1 MSNNIYAALEQL
13 GLTAQKRAIH
23 VQLSNTS
30 LNNQV
35 FLQRID
41 GMHSLNEGAH
51 LQLICLSTNAQIPL
65 KQFIG
70 CQTAV
75 DIVTDKSEL
84 TRVSGIVTQADIGA
98 SDGSLTIYR
107 LTVKDSTALWNHRRN
122 SRVFMNKSAVDV
134 IQIVFQEWVQRSA
147 LFALSLTLDK
157 SGLTKDYD
165 VRPFIMQASESDFDF
180 LIRLMRSEGINWL
193 IDEAQLKVLSSSEQI
208 QPQRLR
214 LIDDN
219 SQFNVLD
226 RRSIRFHRSSAVEK
240 SDSITHFVG
249 QRSIQPTSVHVQRWQ
264 ADVLATEEGA
274 GSVQSKHN
282 HSENYDNASLGLEQ
296 AWHFS
301 PAWIQDLNGE
311 DGATKSD
318 NSQIEKF
325 NQTLSHYYNVQA
337 KQFCATSTVR
347 DAHVGYWFEFNEHPE
362 IDQHA
367 DADKQFLITAKAF
380 HNQNNLPKDLNDQV
394 EALLQQSSW
403 QTNNITINNTDERQ
417 ANTLTLQRR
426 NIVTVPEYNPLQHR
440 PIASPQRAKVVG
452 PSGEEIYVD
461 EWGRIKV
468 RFLFTRNED
477 NTHDGGAGSNDNDT
491 DSAWIDVLTPWAGE
505 GYGARFLPRIGE
517 IVVIDFFDGN
527 IDRPFVVGRIHE
539 AQRYPTKFDNKGK
552 LPDTKKLAGI
562 KSKEYQGSGYNQ
574 LRFDDTTGQISSQ
587 LQSSHGA
594 SQLNLGK
601 LSHPKDKA
609 ESDDRGE
616 GFELRTDQ
624 WGAVRAGQGL
634 LLSTFKQDQAKG
646 EHLDSEIAKKQLEGS
661 QTNSKALSDIAK
673 NQKTD
678 EIESI
683 EQLKAFAE
691 EIEKDVAKY
700 KKAIMLLSSVD
711 GIALS
716 TPEDIHLSA
725 TGIINHTAGDS
736 INLSTQKNLLGQAL
750 GKVSLFAAQGGIKA
764 IAAQSKVEIQA
775 QSDALDVFA
784 KLGIT
789 ISSTED
795 RIEISSPKEVLITG
809 GSSQIALNG
818 SGIFPKTGGK
828 FEVNAG
834 QHMFKPSSSVSKS
847 AQLPASNPLKGA
859 LDLLKSYGGQDFFKQ
874 TGFKVIDSFGK
885 QVSGKLDSN
894 GFAQVTGIAPGPAK
908 VEFETDPRSAWD
920 KASHFNRDY
929 TWSEEVV
936 GGATSFAQNALNSVG
951 QNIMSQLKNNLFSLN
966 ADSLKDMGKNALKD
980 LGTQSLG
987 SFKDQFTQSALGSVS
1002 SALNLNLS
1010 PSQMMNMGQMIANP
1024 SQSLQS
1030 IQDQASALFTQQ
1042 TSGLVSNLTTGTG
1055 FGSSL
1060 GQGFVAE
1067 SLGSAHNGLDE
1078 SVKVVDEVIKKDE
1091 CSSRFLTY
1099 SITSRKGGASVS

>member
-1 MSNNIYAALEQL
+1 M
-13 GLTAQKRAIH
+13 LT
-23 VQLSNTS
+23 
-30 LNNQV
+30 
-35 FLQRID
+35 
-41 GMHSLNEGAH
+41 
-51 LQLICLSTNAQIPL
+51 
-65 KQFIG
+65 
-70 CQTAV
+70 
-75 DIVTDKSEL
+75 
-84 TRVSGIVTQADIGA
+84 
-98 SDGSLTIYR
+98 
-107 LTVKDSTALWNHRRN
+107 
-122 SRVFMNKSAVDV
+122 
-134 IQIVFQEWVQRSA
+134 
-147 LFALSLTLDK
+147 
-157 SGLTKDYD
+157 
-165 VRPFIMQASESDFDF
+165 
-180 LIRLMRSEGINWL
+180 
-193 IDEAQLKVLSSSEQI
+193 
-208 QPQRLR
+208 
-214 LIDDN
+214 
-219 SQFNVLD
+219 
-226 RRSIRFHRSSAVEK
+226 FHRSSAVEK

-264 ADVLATEEGA
+264 ADVLVTEEGA

-311 DGATKSD
+311 DGATKSG
-318 NSQIEKF
+318 NGQIEKF
-325 NQTLSHYYNVQA
+325 NQTLSHYYNAQA
-337 KQFCATSTVR
+337 KQFSATSTVR

-367 DADKQFLITAKAF
+367 DADKQFLITAKTF
-380 HNQNNLPKDLNDQV
+380 QNQNNLPKDLNDQV
-394 EALLQQSSW
+394 GALLQQSNW
-403 QTNNITINNTDERQ
+403 QVSNIANNNTDERQ

-440 PIASPQRAKVVG
+440 AIASPQRAKVVG
-452 PSGEEIYVD
+452 PSGEEIFVD

-491 DSAWIDVLTPWAGE
+491 DSAWVDVLTPWAGE

-517 IVVIDFFDGN
+517 IVVIDFFDGD

-539 AQRYPTKFDNKGK
+539 AQRHPTKFDNKGK
-552 LPDTKKLAGI
+552 LPDTKKLSGI
-562 KSKEYQGSGYNQ
+562 RSKEVDGEGFNQ
-574 LRFDDTTGQISSQ
+574 LRFDDTTGQISTQ
-587 LQSSHGA
+587 LHSSHGA
-594 SQLNLGK
+594 TQLNLGN
-601 LSHPKDKA
+601 LSHPK
-609 ESDDRGE
+609 ESATSDGRGE

-624 WGAVRAGQGL
+624 WGAVRAGNGL
-634 LLSTFKQDQAKG
+634 LLSTYQQNQAKG

-700 KKAIMLLSSVD
+700 KKAIMLLSSAD

-736 INLSTQKNLLGQAL
+736 INLSTQKNILGQAL

-764 IAAQSKVEIQA
+764 IAAQGKVEIQA

-834 QHMFKPSSSVSKS
+834 QHMFKGGAKVQSILPSFSSLAMNKENYSFTNRIDTFDVFKDTDFSEVKYR
-847 AQLPASNPLKGA
+847 ALLKGQ
-859 LDLLKSYGGQDFFKQ
+859 KTY
-874 TGFKVIDSFGK
+874 
-885 QVSGKLDSN
+885 
-894 GFAQVTGIAPGPAK
+894 
-908 VEFETDPRSAWD
+908 
-920 KASHFNRDY
+920 KAG
-929 TWSEEVV
+929 V
-936 GGATSFAQNALNSVG
+936 
-951 QNIMSQLKNNLFSLN
+951 
-966 ADSLKDMGKNALKD
+966 
-980 LGTQSLG
+980 
-987 SFKDQFTQSALGSVS
+987 
-1002 SALNLNLS
+1002 
-1010 PSQMMNMGQMIANP
+1010 
-1024 SQSLQS
+1024 
-1030 IQDQASALFTQQ
+1030 
-1042 TSGLVSNLTTGTG
+1042 
-1055 FGSSL
+1055 
-1060 GQGFVAE
+1060 
-1067 SLGSAHNGLDE
+1067 LDE
-1078 SVKVVDEVIKKDE
+1078 YGRTERFVSIDNKQEDIQVVVDEPIYEWSIIDE
-1091 CSSRFLTY
+1091 DFEEPENNEVE
-1099 SITSRKGGASVS
+1099 G

>member
-1 MSNNIYAALEQL
+1 M
-13 GLTAQKRAIH
+13 
-23 VQLSNTS
+23 
-30 LNNQV
+30 
-35 FLQRID
+35 
-41 GMHSLNEGAH
+41 
-51 LQLICLSTNAQIPL
+51 
-65 KQFIG
+65 
-70 CQTAV
+70 
-75 DIVTDKSEL
+75 
-84 TRVSGIVTQADIGA
+84 
-98 SDGSLTIYR
+98 
-107 LTVKDSTALWNHRRN
+107 
-122 SRVFMNKSAVDV
+122 
-134 IQIVFQEWVQRSA
+134 
-147 LFALSLTLDK
+147 
-157 SGLTKDYD
+157 
-165 VRPFIMQASESDFDF
+165 
-180 LIRLMRSEGINWL
+180 
-193 IDEAQLKVLSSSEQI
+193 
-208 QPQRLR
+208 
-214 LIDDN
+214 
-219 SQFNVLD
+219 
-226 RRSIRFHRSSAVEK
+226 
-240 SDSITHFVG
+240 
-249 QRSIQPTSVHVQRWQ
+249 
-264 ADVLATEEGA
+264 
-274 GSVQSKHN
+274 
-282 HSENYDNASLGLEQ
+282 
-296 AWHFS
+296 
-301 PAWIQDLNGE
+301 
-311 DGATKSD
+311 
-318 NSQIEKF
+318 
-325 NQTLSHYYNVQA
+325 
-337 KQFCATSTVR
+337 
-347 DAHVGYWFEFNEHPE
+347 
-362 IDQHA
+362 
-367 DADKQFLITAKAF
+367 
-380 HNQNNLPKDLNDQV
+380 
-394 EALLQQSSW
+394 
-403 QTNNITINNTDERQ
+403 
-417 ANTLTLQRR
+417 
-426 NIVTVPEYNPLQHR
+426 
-440 PIASPQRAKVVG
+440 
-452 PSGEEIYVD
+452 
-461 EWGRIKV
+461 
-468 RFLFTRNED
+468 
-477 NTHDGGAGSNDNDT
+477 
-491 DSAWIDVLTPWAGE
+491 
-505 GYGARFLPRIGE
+505 
-517 IVVIDFFDGN
+517 
-527 IDRPFVVGRIHE
+527 
-539 AQRYPTKFDNKGK
+539 
-552 LPDTKKLAGI
+552 
-562 KSKEYQGSGYNQ
+562 
-574 LRFDDTTGQISSQ
+574 
-587 LQSSHGA
+587 
-594 SQLNLGK
+594 GK

-634 LLSTFKQDQAKG
+634 LLSTYKQDQAKG
-646 EHLDSEIAKKQLEGS
+646 DHLDSEFAKKQLEGS
-661 QTNSKALSDIAK
+661 HTNSKALSDIAK

-750 GKVSLFAAQGGIKA
+750 GKVSLFAVQGGIKA

-834 QHMFKPSSSVSKS
+834 QHTFKPGASVSKS
-847 AQLPASNPLKGA
+847 AQLPPSNPLKGA

-885 QVSGKLDSN
+885 QVSGKLDGN

-951 QNIMSQLKNNLFSLN
+951 QNMMSQLKNNLFSLN

-987 SFKDQFTQSALGSVS
+987 QFKEQFTQSALGSVS

-1010 PSQMMNMGQMIANP
+1010 PSQMMNVGQMIANP
-1024 SQSLQS
+1024 SQSLQN
-1030 IQDQASALFTQQ
+1030 IKDQGIDFFKDQASALFAQQ
-1042 TSGLVSNLTTGTG
+1042 TSGLVSNITAGTG

-1067 SLGSAHNGLDE
+1067 SFGAAQNGLDAP
-1078 SVKVVDEVIKKDE
+1078 VKVVDDFIKKDE
-1091 CSSRFLTY
+1091 YFSRFLTY
-1099 SITSRKGGASVS
+1099 SITTRKGDASVPTIPQNIPQQVSQPAPILTQQTPQATAPVDVRKPQSIYDMDKDVVRDGSGRVSLCHQTSDCAENGC